1 MPLDAIGTA
10 AKQIGDEIR
19 ASYSSL
25 LNDSD
30 AIQNHVAE
38 KIRQWESTTMSF
50 LSSDSPF
57 LSHHQKLL
65 DWQCRLESPPIPEN
79 DLREAVND
87 YTHFC
92 KVIGHPA
99 NETFWRKQFESKA
112 PQTSIARQFADDT
125 SIGTRLLLAEW
136 KKRMDQIQAEWEF
149 REIESRRAALMEQ
162 LRKLMRLL
170 QILGEQLESLGLD
183 TGVLLDLSKGK
194 LTAQDIQQFER
205 WAKYL
210 ATDAGIQR
218 LCDLL
223 GKIRQIEMSETIE
236 RVKSVESV
244 KVILPDINSRE
255 EIVGI
260 RLGRD
265 IEHVLPAELALLA
278 DPDTAL
284 LFDLKY
290 AESGLMCFDMQG
302 IQNIHLHVETN
313 EERSVKEAEKQG
325 PMVICIDTSGSM
337 NGIPETVAKAVAL
350 FLSAKAKEQKRPCY
364 LINFST
370 GIDTLDLGADVGMEA
385 LLRFLQMSFHGGTDV
400 APALE
405 HALDTMEQDMYR
417 NADLLVVSDFIMS
430 ELPERSLARIENRR
444 LDGNR
449 FHSLVVGACY
459 MTQRTRS
466 HFDNE
471 WIYDPCSSS
480 IHELVSFERSIS
492 NASISSPSK

>member
-10 AKQIGDEIR
+10 AKKIGDEIC

-25 LNDSD
+25 INGSN

-38 KIRQWESTTMSF
+38 QIRRWESTTQSV
-50 LSSDSPF
+50 LSSESPF
-57 LSHHQKLL
+57 LAHHQKLL

-79 DLREAVND
+79 NLREAVND
-87 YTHFC
+87 YTNFC

-99 NETFWRKQFESKA
+99 NEKFWRNQFESKA
-112 PQTSIARQFADDT
+112 SKTAIARQFADDT

-136 KKRMDQIQAEWEF
+136 QKRMDQVRAEWEF
-149 REIESRRAALMEQ
+149 QEIELRRTALIER
-162 LRKLMRLL
+162 LEKLMQLL
-170 QILGEQLESLGLD
+170 QKLCEQLESLGLD
-183 TGVLLDLSKGK
+183 TGILLDLSKGN
-194 LTAQDIQQFER
+194 LTTQDIQQFER

-210 ATDAGIQR
+210 AEDAGIQK
-218 LCDLL
+218 LCELL
-223 GKIRQIEMSETIE
+223 GKIRQIELSETIE
-236 RVKSVESV
+236 RVRSVASV
-244 KVILPDINSRE
+244 KASLPDINSRE

-265 IEHVLPAELALLA
+265 LEHVLPAELALLA

-290 AESGLMCFDMQG
+290 VESGLMCFDMQG
-302 IQNIHLHVETN
+302 IQNIHRHIETE
-313 EERSVKEAEKQG
+313 EERGVKEAEKQG

-337 NGIPETVAKAVAL
+337 NGMPETVAKAVAL
-350 FLSAKAKEQKRPCY
+350 FLSAKAREQKRPCY

-405 HALDTMEQDMYR
+405 HALDKMEQDAYR

-430 ELPERSLARIENRR
+430 ELPERSLARIEKRR
-444 LDGNR
+444 PNGNS
-449 FHSLVVGACY
+449 FHSLVVGKCY

-471 WIYDPCSSS
+471 WVYDPSSS
-480 IHELVSFERSIS
+480 RIHELVSFERSIKKPLS
-492 NASISSPSK
+492 APP